1 MNVSLLGYDDNIY
14 ALLAESVP
22 MDTRDEIVE
31 GINDRLGD
39 VELYELAAKEI
50 EQSGVVQGL
59 WVKALAEAKNNQEE
73 AKALYP
79 QITSTDV
86 PESERCKNSR
96 GRISPRREKTIRRK
110 RSLDANEKSGG
121 KICYAH

>member
-1 MNVSLLGYDDNIY
+1 MT
-14 ALLAESVP
+14 
-22 MDTRDEIVE
+22 TRDEFVE
-31 GINDRLGD
+31 GINDRLED

-50 EQSGVVQGL
+50 EQGGVVQGL

-79 QITSTDV
+79 NLRAQMFRYQRDV
-86 PESERCKNSR
+86 KTLER
-96 GRISPRREKTIRRK
+96 RISPRREKTIRRK